1 MIETFKNILSKLGLF
16 NIVRTLVRKPFNSI
30 RSYFFRKNVLKTFQK
45 LLSILEEEKIETF
58 LVFGTLLG
66 AIREKDFIKH
76 DLDLDFGVWENNDF
90 SKLRKCLE
98 SRGFYLKSEIILL
111 DDKTVEYQNY
121 RDKETNIS
129 IDFYRFT
136 RLDTKNIYY
145 DFLREENLSYTES
158 IKKNK
163 GLFVYRY
170 DFEKFSLED
179 YLFKG
184 KKCKIIK
191 EYDNFLKKVYG
202 DTYMIPIKNLDT
214 YNISKKQC
222 YIANK
227 IGKLVYYKK

>member
-1 MIETFKNILSKLGLF
+1 MIEILKNILSKLGLF
-16 NIVRTLVRKPFNSI
+16 NIVRTLFRKPFNTV

-45 LLSILEEEKIETF
+45 ILSILEEEKIEFF

-76 DLDLDFGVWENNDF
+76 DLDLDFGVWENNNF
-90 SKLRKCLE
+90 EKMRECLE
-98 SRGFYLKSEIILL
+98 KKGFYLKSEIILL
-111 DDKTVEYQNY
+111 NDETVEYQNY
-121 RDKETNIS
+121 RDRETNIS

-136 RLDTKNIYY
+136 RLENKNIYY
-145 DFLREENLSYTES
+145 DFLREENLSYAES

-179 YLFKG
+179 YLFKE

-191 EYDNFLKKVYG
+191 EYDFFLKKVYG
-202 DTYMIPIKNLDT
+202 NTYMIPIKDLDT
-214 YNISKKQC
+214 YNITKNQC
-222 YIANK
+222 HIADK
-227 IGKLVYYKK
+227 IGKLIYY

>member
-1 MIETFKNILSKLGLF
+1 MIETFKNILSKLGLV
-16 NIVRTLVRKPFNSI
+16 NDD
-30 RSYFFRKNVLKTFQK
+30 YFKLDKAK

-222 YIANK
+222 HITDK
-227 IGKLVYYKK
+227 IGKLIYYKK

>member
-1 MIETFKNILSKLGLF
+1 MVK
-16 NIVRTLVRKPFNSI
+16 KPFNSI

-45 LLSILEEEKIETF
+45 LLSVLEEEKIEAF

-66 AIREKDFIKH
+66 AIREKGFIKH
-76 DLDLDFGVWENNDF
+76 DLDLDFGVWEDNDF
-90 SKLRKCLE
+90 LKLRECLE
-98 SRGFYLKSEIILL
+98 AKGFYLKSEIILL
-111 DDKTVEYQNY
+111 DDETIEHQNY

-136 RLDTKNIYY
+136 RLDSKNIYY

-158 IKKNK
+158 IKKNG

-191 EYDNFLKKVYG
+191 EYDDFLKKVYG